1 MKESEIKIS
10 GNNLH
15 IGNIIK
21 YFKSPISQA
30 QRTTYGILVCV
41 WGNEEVGNRNIFLL
55 SESGEVIWQIE
66 DIGIKKKCRSYDG
79 FVFAEDGSVEVINT
93 GYRAKLDMKTGK
105 IHVFEFHFMN

>member
-1 MKESEIKIS
+1 MSNVKFKVS
-10 GNNLH
+10 GKNLI

-21 YFKSPISQA
+21 NFKSSINQA
-30 QRTTYGILVCV
+30 EHTPYGILVSLA
-41 WGNEEVGNRNIFLL
+41 WEDELENRNIFLI